1 MRYEAEFNDLISR
14 IIVERTLYGAEA
26 DISVMLAEAVRIT
39 RKMVPRA
46 QFADE
51 VHAALI
57 LTIVDFNMG
66 GCPTRGL
73 ANSDPAS
80 PESDAKDDE

>member
-14 IIVERTLYGAEA
+14 IIVERALYGAEA

-51 VHAALI
+51 VHAALVMM
-57 LTIVDFNMG
+57 IVEFNMG
-66 GCPTRGL
+66 GCPANGL
-73 ANSDPAS
+73 ANADPTS
-80 PESDAKDDE
+80 PNLGAKGDE